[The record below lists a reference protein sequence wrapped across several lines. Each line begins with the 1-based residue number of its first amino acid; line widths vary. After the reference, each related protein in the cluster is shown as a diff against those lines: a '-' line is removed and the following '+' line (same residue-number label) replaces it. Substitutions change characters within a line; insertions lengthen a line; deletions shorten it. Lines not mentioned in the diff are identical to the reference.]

1 MILIV
6 YLIENHSHLI
16 KVENHAERACF
27 DMLAIGLDILGPG
40 RFRPGPPNSNNALL
54 RAGHFLLVGRTCYIK
69 LLFVLV
75 HMTSLIFELGPRKAT
90 PKESKAY

>member
-16 KVENHAERACF
+16 KVENHAESACF

-40 RFRPGPPNSNNALL
+40 SIPPRATKNLNSP
-54 RAGHFLLVGRTCYIK
+54 LVG
-69 LLFVLV
+69 LFSFGGVEYGK
-75 HMTSLIFELGPRKAT
+75 HSRRAP
-90 PKESKAY
+90 

>member
-40 RFRPGPPNSNNALL
+40 RFRPGPP
-54 RAGHFLLVGRTCYIK
+54 RIIK
-69 LLFVLV
+69 TTFGWFF
-75 HMTSLIFELGPRKAT
+75 ICG
-90 PKESKAY
+90 YY

>member
-40 RFRPGPPNSNNALL
+40 RFRPGPPRNTKTTFGWFFHL
-54 RAGHFLLVGRTCYIK
+54 RLGRVGRHWFRISPSLPITRDV
-69 LLFVLV
+69 VLNDKP
-75 HMTSLIFELGPRKAT
+75 I
-90 PKESKAY
+90 

>member
-40 RFRPGPPNSNNALL
+40 RFRPGPPRIL
-54 RAGHFLLVGRTCYIK
+54 RTLEV
-69 LLFVLV
+69 V
-75 HMTSLIFELGPRKAT
+75 HRISSVSRGLAPFP
-90 PKESKAY
+90 

>member
-40 RFRPGPPNSNNALL
+40 RFRPGPPRILL
-54 RAGHFLLVGRTCYIK
+54 TLEV
-69 LLFVLV
+69 V
-75 HMTSLIFELGPRKAT
+75 HRISSVSRGLAPISTGLPIPS
-90 PKESKAY
+90 SS

>member
-27 DMLAIGLDILGPG
+27 DMLAIGLDILSLG

-54 RAGHFLLVGRTCYIK
+54 RAGHFLLVGWMR
-69 LLFVLV
+69 
-75 HMTSLIFELGPRKAT
+75 
-90 PKESKAY
+90 

>member
-40 RFRPGPPNSNNALL
+40 RFRPGPPRNTKTTFGWFFIYFWYKTFIHEVNEE
-54 RAGHFLLVGRTCYIK
+54 I
-69 LLFVLV
+69 
-75 HMTSLIFELGPRKAT
+75 
-90 PKESKAY
+90 

>member
-40 RFRPGPPNSNNALL
+40 RFRPGPPRNNATPIDPVSW
-54 RAGHFLLVGRTCYIK
+54 GFLMP
-69 LLFVLV
+69 VLWPTNFLAN
-75 HMTSLIFELGPRKAT
+75 MRSFME
-90 PKESKAY
+90 

>member
-40 RFRPGPPNSNNALL
+40 RFRPGPPRIL
-54 RAGHFLLVGRTCYIK
+54 RTLE
-69 LLFVLV
+69 LV
-75 HMTSLIFELGPRKAT
+75 HRIPSLSRGQAPFPLGLPDFPLTR
-90 PKESKAY
+90 SVL